1 MRFITPEIV
10 KANLSEYLSELYK
23 TTDIKKEAE
32 QDTAGNNLPRVSEIM
47 QENTK
52 PAYTY
57 GSTQLYY
64 LYESI
69 NYDDTSGRTIA
80 DLSSDI
86 NGSITNYTSLSTE
99 GFTWQFQNW
108 INTNKP
114 FKTSFWWTIITDQGI
129 IFTKPERQA
138 SSNQIATFKVVSHND
153 RTDNLDNVSYQGETG
168 ADIYISANVDMVVP
182 DTLDS
187 TLKTMTIN
195 KFKSANDV
203 VIIRSQYDAN
213 PLDYIVYNNNTYL
226 VINKKQL
233 TAPAALKALYE
244 YICIREVTDTYTIT
258 GSDETPPVHPL
269 IGTTAGGGGTF
280 LDLTDTPASYS
291 GKSGNIVSVSTSEN
305 GLEFTAPSGGL
316 NLTLIGSEKTV
327 LNTSRSASG
336 ANTFVLSANNY
347 ANETDDTA
355 ITLNHIVNLSISVS
369 GGGSGAWNMYIAQ
382 GATGITTNGGL
393 LKMLVVNPGES
404 ASAKITL
411 ILPHGLHQLYFQ
423 KIGSPANLSILVKAK
438 ETQWNDIDYSS
449 IT

>member
-32 QDTAGNNLPRVSEIM
+32 QDTAGNNLPRVSKIM

-86 NGSITNYTSLSTE
+86 NGSITNYTGLSTE

-129 IFTKPERQA
+129 IFTKPERQT

-168 ADIYISANVDMVVP
+168 ADIYISANVDMAVP

-233 TAPAALKALYE
+233 TAPTALKALYE

-258 GSDETPPVHPL
+258 GSDETPPAHPL
-269 IGTTAGGGGTF
+269 IGTTAGGGGGINISLRSSEQTLVNVSGVNADTSYTF
-280 LDLTDTPASYS
+280 NLENKDGQVVSTDSDTSGVTRYYFVRIKMDHNYTAGGFSGTRFYLSAGSSASTSSALIGDLYLNSATPAS
-291 GKSGNIVSVSTSEN
+291 
-305 GLEFTAPSGGL
+305 
-316 NLTLIGSEKTV
+316 LTIDLMLPLGTYTIFADYRPV
-327 LNTSRSASG
+327 SG
-336 ANTFVLSANNY
+336 AGNFDL
-347 ANETDDTA
+347 
-355 ITLNHIVNLSISVS
+355 
-369 GGGSGAWNMYIAQ
+369 
-382 GATGITTNGGL
+382 
-393 LKMLVVNPGES
+393 
-404 ASAKITL
+404 
-411 ILPHGLHQLYFQ
+411 
-423 KIGSPANLSILVKAK
+423 LVKAK
-438 ETQWNDIDYSS
+438 EV
-449 IT
+449 